1 MCRMGVKT
9 GGFPFTLRHGLR
21 RTKDSRANNDS
32 DQLGDHDGLI
42 ARIRVVH
49 EGLQGTGKKERTRM
63 SGFAFSSFQP
73 VSVPRDTNSSSVRSF
88 PPAIVSIC
96 VHSRFFRY
104 LLT

>member
-49 EGLQGTGKKERTRM
+49 EGLQATGDGKKRTH
-63 SGFAFSSFQP
+63 S
-73 VSVPRDTNSSSVRSF
+73 NVRLRS
-88 PPAIVSIC
+88 
-96 VHSRFFRY
+96 
-104 LLT
+104 L